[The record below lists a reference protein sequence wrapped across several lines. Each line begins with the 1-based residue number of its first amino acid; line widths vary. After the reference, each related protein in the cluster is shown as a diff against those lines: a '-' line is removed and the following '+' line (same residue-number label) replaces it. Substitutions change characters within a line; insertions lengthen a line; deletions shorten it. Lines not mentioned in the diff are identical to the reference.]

1 MDMSHNKL
9 RISLVSL
16 QVLGAVAF
24 AATGSHAQSED
35 QIKDLLAC
43 DKIQKSQDRLECF
56 NAVIAILKQQEA
68 EQQSSDSSVVGN
80 QRRSRNVDVASP
92 RGSDFGL
99 NKAQIEAR
107 ERATNPSR
115 RKSPKEQIFQF
126 THSWQDAVGK
136 YYFLMSNGQIWK
148 EIGGSHLIV
157 PKRARTIRIKRNLM
171 GGYAAF
177 IEGMNGRKGAV
188 KRIR

>member
-1 MDMSHNKL
+1 MDMSHRKL
-9 RISLVSL
+9 KISLVSL
-16 QVLGAVAF
+16 QVLGAIAF
-24 AATGSHAQSED
+24 TATGAQAQSED

-43 DKIQKSQDRLECF
+43 DRIKKAEDRLECF
-56 NAVIAILKQQEA
+56 NAVIAILKQQETDRQA
-68 EQQSSDSSVVGN
+68 SGQPAIND

-99 NKAQIEAR
+99 SQAQVEAR
-107 ERATNPSR
+107 ERANNPSR
-115 RKSPKEQIFQF
+115 TKAPKEQIFQF
-126 THSWQDAVGK
+126 THAWQDAVGK
-136 YYFLMSNGQIWK
+136 YYFLMTNGQIWK

-157 PKRARTIRIKRNLM
+157 PKRARTIRIKRNVM

-177 IEGMNGRKGAV
+177 IQGMNGRKGAV

>member
-1 MDMSHNKL
+1 MS
-9 RISLVSL
+9 
-16 QVLGAVAF
+16 A
-24 AATGSHAQSED
+24 
-35 QIKDLLAC
+35 
-43 DKIQKSQDRLECF
+43 DR
-56 NAVIAILKQQEA
+56 
-68 EQQSSDSSVVGN
+68 N
-80 QRRSRNVDVASP
+80 QRRSRTVDAGSP

-99 NKAQIEAR
+99 SEAQIEAR
-107 ERATNPSR
+107 ERANNPT
-115 RKSPKEQIFQF
+115 RKRSPKEQIFRF
-126 THSWQDAVGK
+126 THSWKDLAGK

-157 PKRARTIRIKRNLM
+157 PKRAKTIRIKRNLM

>member
-1 MDMSHNKL
+1 M
-9 RISLVSL
+9 
-16 QVLGAVAF
+16 
-24 AATGSHAQSED
+24 
-35 QIKDLLAC
+35 
-43 DKIQKSQDRLECF
+43 
-56 NAVIAILKQQEA
+56 
-68 EQQSSDSSVVGN
+68 
-80 QRRSRNVDVASP
+80 DVASP

-99 NKAQIEAR
+99 SQAQIEAR

-115 RKSPKEQIFQF
+115 QRAPKEQIFQF
-126 THSWQDAVGK
+126 THSWKDAVGK
-136 YYFLMSNGQIWK
+136 YYFLMTNGQIWK

-157 PKRARTIRIKRNLM
+157 PKRARTIRIKRNVM